1 MAPDPSWLLV
11 PHAVSSL
18 VMVGIIW
25 FVQVVHYPMFAHVGG
40 LEFAAWEQR
49 NTRLTTL
56 VVGPPMLVE
65 AASAAGLLVLR
76 ADRLSLGGAVLLAV
90 IWVSTFAIQ
99 VPAHGRL
106 ERGFDAGVHRR
117 LVSTNW
123 IRTACWTLRGALSVV
138 MLLRG

>member
-25 FVQVVHYPMFAHVGG
+25 FVQVVHYPMFAHVGA

-49 NTRLTTL
+49 NTRLTTF

-76 ADRLSLGGAVLLAV
+76 AGRLSLGGAVLLAV

-106 ERGFDAGVHRR
+106 ERGFDASVHRR

-123 IRTACWTLRGALSVV
+123 IRTVCWTLRGALSVV